1 MSTTAGFGVSDSLRG
16 IFAGLMQTE
25 GRFGPKYLNRDI
37 LKVQQYICC
46 RNYSKAT
53 LELVYLCW
61 AIVNACP
68 ARRNMGKLEAF
79 FWLDEAHTPARFRA
93 AFSQQWQ
100 TSAGQVALHND
111 NLNIVVG
118 SSVFNISP
126 ARVGVLAVL
135 MEFIVTLDPGLLS
148 ELQQSLA
155 NATQQHIDQ
164 LARLLQQRVYQ
175 YLKHH
180 LPEAPIQTRYRYF
193 EQWLAQQDLSPE
205 TLSDDDILLFWQQ
218 AQADKQAQS
227 YVLYSTA
234 LFDALD
240 AIDAMKIV
248 ASQQAVHYAA
258 SLGHLSEQ
266 GEIDPQQLIASH
278 WDEQFGELVNT
289 LTFSEAKAPASLKS
303 LCNSPKCLT
312 LQEAEWLQPLIDY
325 SAYTLRYLRSFM
337 RLQVFSRWQAV
348 LVQAKRKSAS
358 VVAEKLHDV
367 PAQGYAMYQLEING
381 LQQAI
386 HYSQDCL
393 VAVLLQLEPQFACAE
408 LLQQLPA
415 SEMQNIAGLLAET
428 GPDASW
434 HSSVKRLR
442 LQFPAFRQLC
452 EQAESACKKNN
463 KAGFKSLT
471 NSENAEPYIEAFELL
486 STTAKLCQ
494 AHGAALEEL
503 SHGPGGLSAIFASDV
518 CIFSD
523 RFNILYGVYDA
534 K

>member
-93 AFSQQWQ
+93 AFSQDWQ
-100 TSAGQVALHND
+100 TSTGQVALRHD
-111 NLNIVVG
+111 HLNIIVG
-118 SSVFNISP
+118 STEFNISP

-148 ELQQSLA
+148 ELQQALP
-155 NATQQHIDQ
+155 NACQQHIDQ
-164 LARLLQQRVYQ
+164 LARLLQQRVYH
-175 YLKHH
+175 YLKEH
-180 LPEAPIQTRYRYF
+180 LPEAQIQTRYRYF

-278 WDEQFGELVNT
+278 WDEQFSELVNT
-289 LTFSEAKAPASLKS
+289 LTFSETSPPASLKL

-312 LQEAEWLQPLIDY
+312 LQEAEWLQPLLDY
-325 SAYTLRYLRSFM
+325 SAYTLPYLRSFM

-348 LVQAKRKSAS
+348 LVQAKRKSPG
-358 VVAEKLHDV
+358 VLAEKLKDIPV
-367 PAQGYAMYQLEING
+367 QGYAMYQLEIDG

-386 HYSQDCL
+386 QYSQRCL
-393 VAVLLQLEPQFACAE
+393 LAVLLQLEPQFACSE

-415 SEMQNIAGLLAET
+415 TEMQHIASLLAEIQ
-428 GPDASW
+428 PDASW
-434 HSSVKRLR
+434 DSRVKRLR
-442 LQFPAFRQLC
+442 LQFPTFRQLC

-463 KAGFKSLT
+463 KAGFKNLSNT
-471 NSENAEPYIEAFELL
+471 EDAEPYIEAFELL
-486 STTAKLCQ
+486 CTTAKLCQ
-494 AHGAALEEL
+494 AHGAALAEL
-503 SHGPGGLSAIFASDV
+503 SHRPGGLSAIFTSDV

-523 RFNILYGVYDA
+523 RFNTLYGVYDA
-534 K
+534 S